1 MDFGMGITSVI
12 SAVPVARAPATAKQ
26 ALGGGT
32 RDEPTTASASSSR
45 LRNGNADPEPQATWR
60 TVNAARAL
68 PVKHSRRRITCRLV
82 ARHSGDPKLRD
93 SCTHSTTAW
102 LEGHRTLIFRR
113 PGQPTAKDTSGGGF
127 NPDQWTDP
135 GCESEVLHQ
144 LQMSTRER
152 TRGLRLYW
160 FARSSTS
167 LQSSLPARLPCEACR
182 MDWHRRSTH
191 RWVR

>member
-113 PGQPTAKDTSGGGF
+113 PSQPTAKDTSSGGF

-135 GCESEVLHQ
+135 GCESEVLHHFRCQ
-144 LQMSTRER
+144 RGSER
-152 TRGLRLYW
+152 AG
-160 FARSSTS
+160 FAFTGSRDRVLRSS
-167 LQSSLPARLPCEACR
+167 RLCQLAYHAKHVEWIGTAGQL
-182 MDWHRRSTH
+182 T
-191 RWVR
+191 VG